1 MSQIKKEA
9 KYQIPDT
16 AKTLHD
22 PEPDYTKPLLKLS
35 KKLCDRMHKR
45 LHFLYSESVAQ
56 STMRELER
64 ILKVFYAHKPQRL
77 AKEDKNFNLSE
88 RFTQKDVILITYGD
102 LLRGQENSPLATL
115 AKFCDTYLKGTINT
129 LHILPF
135 FSSSSDRGFSITDFE
150 TVDPNLGSWH
160 DIEDLENR
168 YQLIFD
174 GVINHVS
181 SKSRWFSE
189 FMNDHPYYKDF
200 FIAFKSREELTPEQ
214 RSLIFRPRS
223 SRILTEYQSLNG
235 PVFVWTTFSPDQ
247 IDLNYKNPNVLLR
260 VIEILLTY
268 VRHGAD
274 IIRLDAVTY
283 LWLEPGT
290 RCIHLEQTHEIVKLF
305 RDILDAVAPRVAL
318 VTETNV
324 PHDENISYFGNGHDE
339 AQMVYNFALPPLVLH
354 SFYTENTTTLSNW
367 AKSLKKVSDTTTFF
381 NFLDS
386 HDGIGLMGIKNILQK
401 DEIDDLIERAKK
413 HGGFISYRTAED
425 GTEIPYE
432 INITWYSALNF
443 KGSSEDIPFQVK
455 RFIASRSIALV
466 LQGVPGIYLHS
477 LFGTHN
483 DHEAV
488 EDTHKKRAI
497 NRTIVDA
504 DSIMSSMNYPHTKKS
519 RINRELGKL
528 IKIRTEKR
536 AFHPNGGQHVLVV
549 SPDVFTVLRTSP
561 EMDQHILTIT
571 NVTSR
576 ESQIEISLS
585 EINSS
590 ESRWYDLIE
599 GKSLS
604 TENQKL
610 TITLRPYDIIW
621 LQPSREVE

>member
-1 MSQIKKEA
+1 
-9 KYQIPDT
+9 
-16 AKTLHD
+16 
-22 PEPDYTKPLLKLS
+22 
-35 KKLCDRMHKR
+35 
-45 LHFLYSESVAQ
+45 
-56 STMRELER
+56 
-64 ILKVFYAHKPQRL
+64 
-77 AKEDKNFNLSE
+77 
-88 RFTQKDVILITYGD
+88 
-102 LLRGQENSPLATL
+102 
-115 AKFCDTYLKGTINT
+115 
-129 LHILPF
+129 
-135 FSSSSDRGFSITDFE
+135 
-150 TVDPNLGSWH
+150 
-160 DIEDLENR
+160 
-168 YQLIFD
+168 
-174 GVINHVS
+174 
-181 SKSRWFSE
+181 
-189 FMNDHPYYKDF
+189 
-200 FIAFKSREELTPEQ
+200 
-214 RSLIFRPRS
+214 
-223 SRILTEYQSLNG
+223 
-235 PVFVWTTFSPDQ
+235 
-247 IDLNYKNPNVLLR
+247 LLR

-324 PHDENISYFGNGHDE
+324 PHDENISYLGNGHDE

-367 AKSLKKVSDTTTFF
+367 AKSLRKISDTTTFF

-425 GTEIPYE
+425 GTEVPYE
-432 INITWYSALNF
+432 INITWYSALHF
-443 KGSSEDIPFQVK
+443 KRSSEEISFQVK

-488 EDTHKKRAI
+488 EDTQKKRAI

-536 AFHPNGGQHVLVV
+536 AFHPNGDQHVLVV

-610 TITLRPYDIIW
+610 TIILRPYDIIW
-621 LQPSREVE
+621 LQPSREME